1 MVPHQVTLPE
11 HGVAMK
17 PESRRRDDH
26 LESERGQD
34 AVEFAIIALFLFVI
48 IVFIV
53 DLGRVTYFAAVLHN
67 AAREGARFGS
77 IAPDDIAGIE
87 AAVADHAIG
96 IAAADLDITIN
107 DDPTAEIIQVAVSYE
122 LPILTPVVS
131 AFLGGADTLL
141 LDSQATLDYES

>member
-1 MVPHQVTLPE
+1 
-11 HGVAMK
+11 MK
-17 PESRRRDDH
+17 PTDRSRVDRLAH
-26 LESERGQD
+26 ERGQD
-34 AVEFAIIALFLFVI
+34 AVEFAIIALFLFLI

-67 AAREGARFGS
+67 AAREGARIGS
-77 IAPDDIAGIE
+77 IAPEDTEGIE

-96 IAAADLDITIN
+96 IAADDLDITIN
-107 DDPTAEIIQVAVSYE
+107 DDPAAEIIQVAVSYE

-131 AFLGGADTLL
+131 AFLGGANTLL